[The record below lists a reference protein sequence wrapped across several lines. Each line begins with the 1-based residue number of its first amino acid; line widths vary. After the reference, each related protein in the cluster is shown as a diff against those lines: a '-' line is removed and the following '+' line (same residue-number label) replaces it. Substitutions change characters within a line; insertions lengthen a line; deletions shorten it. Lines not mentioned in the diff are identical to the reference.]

1 MAMRLTGLMSGMDT
15 ESIIQQLVE
24 AKRTKV
30 DSAKKAQTKLGWK
43 MEAWKELNTKIKK
56 LYNGTLSNLR
66 FQGNFAKKT
75 TRVSNSSFVDI
86 VTSDSAM
93 DSVQSLKITKM
104 AKQGYLTGG
113 EVKKENGNK
122 CTTATKLTDMGI
134 EVGSKIEVN
143 TNGKTTEIEVTEGM
157 TISNLVT
164 KLNNAGVKANFDSTT
179 QRFFIGASGS
189 GEKADF
195 TITAN
200 NAEGTNAL
208 DKLGILVYD
217 DNAKAQ
223 YEYYAGLRSDE
234 ATYQKLVDKE
244 VAKRLASY
252 KSQVDSLNKS
262 IESEE
267 KYQEK
272 LRNMFADDYADESF
286 DDLLSN
292 KDGALDTLKARI
304 EALTAKSEEEEG
316 LTEDEQ
322 AELAKLQDQ
331 LEYVEY
337 YQNSE
342 ERVTQAKADIKDIED
357 TYFEVTGSDDD
368 GNDIIAASQKLKD
381 DVSAWLDN
389 KIENAEEVL
398 ASGLKTSEGATK
410 TAGQSAEIY
419 LNGAKFTSESNT
431 FEINGLTIT
440 CRAETGDEEL
450 TLTTEN
456 DTSGIYNMVKNFI
469 KEYSALINEMDKLYN
484 ADSAKD
490 YEPLTDEEKEEMS
503 ETEIEKWEEKIK
515 DSLLRR
521 DSTLSTV
528 SSAFKTI
535 MSSGFS
541 VGGKTM
547 YLSDFGIETL
557 GYFEAED
564 NEKNAYHILGDEDD
578 EYKSGE
584 TNKLMAMIQSNPNA
598 VVDFFTQLS
607 KSLYEKTT
615 DLMKSVDGYSS
626 AFTVYDDKK
635 MQSDYE
641 DYNSKIKKLEDKLT
655 AYEDK
660 WYSKFSKMETA
671 MAKMQ
676 SNASAIT
683 SLLGG

>member
-24 AKRTKV
+24 VKRTKV
-30 DSAKKAQTKLGWK
+30 DSAKKVQTKLGWK

-75 TRVSNSSFVDI
+75 TRVSNSNFVDI

-217 DNAKAQ
+217 DKTKAQ

-234 ATYQKLVDKE
+234 ATYQKLADKE

-337 YQNSE
+337 YQASE
-342 ERVTQAKADIKDIED
+342 ERVAQAEKDIEEINA
-357 TYFEVTGSDDD
+357 YFEKDEDDNPD
-368 GNDIIAASQKLKD
+368 YTTASQKLKD

-389 KIENAEEVL
+389 KIENAEKVL

-450 TLTTEN
+450 TLTTEK
-456 DTSGIYNMVKNFI
+456 DTSGIYDMIKNFI
-469 KEYSALINEMDKLYN
+469 KEYSTLINEMDKLYN

-503 ETEIEKWEEKIK
+503 ESEIEKWEEKIK

-535 MSSGFS
+535 MSSGFT

-584 TNKLMAMIQSNPNA
+584 TNKLLAMIQSNPNA

-635 MQSDYE
+635 MQSDYD
-641 DYNSKIKKLEDKLT
+641 DYTSKIKKLEDKLT

-683 SLLGG
+683 SLLGGS